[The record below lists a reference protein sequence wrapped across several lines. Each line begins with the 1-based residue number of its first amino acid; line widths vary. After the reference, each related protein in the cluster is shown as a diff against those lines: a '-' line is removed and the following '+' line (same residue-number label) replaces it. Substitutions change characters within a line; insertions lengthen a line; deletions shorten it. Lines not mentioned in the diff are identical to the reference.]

1 MEDGNVNPLWGAS
14 PAIDVQDLQE
24 KTELHCLLVHNGD
37 IRHLIKTVAQR
48 HRHLDGDA
56 ELHFYLMETSMEVQ
70 ARNLLL
76 LSVLLD
82 YELPIRQRAGLF
94 LEIFGNSFVQS
105 RTSRRIADMA
115 IALEKLLCDGDGY
128 LKDLVDFG
136 NLKFK
141 DRDVMQEAFQAWGQR
156 VPCDMENFLDR
167 RRRHHFKERYDAR
180 KNLVDW
186 DYCAR
191 VKPINSIIHHLQY
204 RDWRLKGIAFEYGD
218 CEYDAPN
225 KTMATYIPGIMK
237 KGRDRGLKKDLK
249 GYWSDTLSSPF
260 LSFGTDIDTNSGAKE
275 REEQLFDIFNKNSGA
290 AQHRHNAGEI
300 ATVNIISFLYELET
314 LQEYALQR
322 DRDIFSG
329 LGNEDARPKS
339 DVQNSS
345 DPAPSS
351 NQSKS
356 GEETDRLEQNN
367 DAEAKGDDIE
377 EHNISNGEDG
387 AEVEDGDT
395 ANDSA
400 EKAEQRKQKLLENL
414 GNVRIHFLGAD
425 MASLLRKRKFQ
436 SLFDVIIFGTAGLSQ
451 LVKSSTSDENAP
463 VQPETTEAFVRSD
476 DLMKISKP
484 DAKILFENGR
494 NLAFLSGKQVLAYGE
509 RLDALAESQGLRKE
523 PWRDLASNRPQQEPE
538 PGAQQIDECCGPK
551 GLSVYSF

>member
-1 MEDGNVNPLWGAS
+1 M
-14 PAIDVQDLQE
+14 Q
-24 KTELHCLLVHNGD
+24 
-37 IRHLIKTVAQR
+37 
-48 HRHLDGDA
+48 
-56 ELHFYLMETSMEVQ
+56 
-70 ARNLLL
+70 
-76 LSVLLD
+76 
-82 YELPIRQRAGLF
+82 
-94 LEIFGNSFVQS
+94 NSFA
-105 RTSRRIADMA
+105 TSPH
-115 IALEKLLCDGDGY
+115 
-128 LKDLVDFG
+128 VSSS
-136 NLKFK
+136 KF
-141 DRDVMQEAFQAWGQR
+141 A
-156 VPCDMENFLDR
+156 C
-167 RRRHHFKERYDAR
+167 
-180 KNLVDW
+180 
-186 DYCAR
+186 
-191 VKPINSIIHHLQY
+191 S
-204 RDWRLKGIAFEYGD
+204 
-218 CEYDAPN
+218 
-225 KTMATYIPGIMK
+225 
-237 KGRDRGLKKDLK
+237 GRDRGLKKDLK

-377 EHNISNGEDG
+377 ELNISNGEDG
-387 AEVEDGDT
+387 TEVEDGDT

-436 SLFDVIIFGTAGLSQ
+436 NLFDVIIFGTAGLSQ

-494 NLAFLSGKQVLAYGE
+494 NLAFLSGKQVRFSVRESASLQHQAAFDTKASKRCNRCWPTARDWMRLRRVRACE
-509 RLDALAESQGLRKE
+509 RSRGATSRRIGR
-523 PWRDLASNRPQQEPE
+523 SPQQEPE

-551 GLSVYSF
+551 GLIGVALCQDKALKVNCVDAAFRSSRLAPADEKLPPAFADPHNCPPLDLPPRQLGAFLLHFGIKILRRFLRLLGLFGLVRQQHGVRSVFKISAALPICSLVRLFGCAIPTARSVRAAIDAAQEGWNYESCAALRGAVADDDTGSW